1 MLEKSKIKKT
11 VARSQRDLEFICRQ
25 ILRFKRMQPKE
36 LFVHIRKHRED
47 AFCTIPHPGGG
58 HLQCGALGWEKF
70 SSLVDRVIDFEP
82 KLARRVEPERVKKA
96 VIDAFSQ
103 RILKEKREL
112 DLETCEQILRDVAK
126 KSRKSLQDTEHYLPC
141 VLFLRGGPDEFS
153 IGPVTF
159 VRRNKFF
166 RDRKQ
171 ALQRSAVRNE
181 AAHIEQV
188 NDAVKRGFPR
198 ERAATSE
205 QSRKLA
211 RNLQA
216 GAIRTYR
223 GYPWVARAR
232 IVNCDHETSKKF
244 AAKAVETALHVI
256 RIFLGAGHTKRVRL
270 AWSRGDALR
279 TAGLWADSED
289 VIHVQLGSQSI
300 GPVGFENWHDVL
312 IQDGGHELKIFG
324 SALAPLVD
332 PKEITQLHARF
343 IDAINWFGDAAT
355 DTEPTA
361 SVVKYVSSIE
371 RLLFG
376 EYKRGRKGEYEPR
389 RTKAF
394 ANRLKTIFKA
404 FDCDG
409 GEHAHSD
416 ALRVYKVRSAL
427 LHGASS
433 PRDIAAQR
441 LAVVAEKL
449 ARLCLFCAA
458 QLYPMMMHAHK
469 DLEPKKL
476 EEVMKQIE
484 EDGLEPLAQAAS
496 WSRTS
501 RSTTAK

>member
-1 MLEKSKIKKT
+1 
-11 VARSQRDLEFICRQ
+11 
-25 ILRFKRMQPKE
+25 MQPKD
-36 LFVHIRKHRED
+36 LFAHMRKHRED
-47 AFCTIPHPGGG
+47 TFCTIPHPGGG
-58 HLQCGALGWEKF
+58 HLQCSALGWKKF

-82 KLARRVEPERVKKA
+82 KLARRVEPERVKRT
-96 VIDAFSQ
+96 VIDAFAQ
-103 RILKEKREL
+103 RVLKEKREL
-112 DLETCEQILRDVAK
+112 DLETCEQILQDVAE

-141 VLFLRGGPDEFS
+141 VLFLHGGPDEFI

-159 VRRNKFF
+159 VRRIKFF

-171 ALQRSAVRNE
+171 ALRRSAVRNE

-188 NDAVKRGFPR
+188 NDAVERGFPR
-198 ERAATSE
+198 ERAATTE
-205 QSRKLA
+205 QSRKLV
-211 RNLQA
+211 RGLQA
-216 GAIRTYR
+216 RAIKTYR
-223 GYPWVARAR
+223 GYPWVARVR
-232 IVNCDHETSKKF
+232 IVNCDPETSKRL

-256 RIFLGAGHTKRVRL
+256 RIFLGADHTKRARL

-289 VIHVQLGSQSI
+289 VIHVQIGSQSI

-324 SALAPLVD
+324 SALTPLVD
-332 PKEITQLHARF
+332 PKEISQLHARF

-355 DTEPTA
+355 DTEPAA

-376 EYKRGRKGEYEPR
+376 EYERGRKE
-389 RTKAF
+389 AF
-394 ANRLKTIFKA
+394 ATRLKTIFKA

-409 GEHAHSD
+409 GEHAHAD
-416 ALRVYKVRSAL
+416 ALKVYIVRSAL

-433 PRDIAAQR
+433 PRDTEAQR
-441 LAVVAEKL
+441 LAVVSEKL

-484 EDGLEPLAQAAS
+484 EDGLEPLVQAAG
-496 WSRTS
+496 WNRTS
-501 RSTTAK
+501 RSTTAQ